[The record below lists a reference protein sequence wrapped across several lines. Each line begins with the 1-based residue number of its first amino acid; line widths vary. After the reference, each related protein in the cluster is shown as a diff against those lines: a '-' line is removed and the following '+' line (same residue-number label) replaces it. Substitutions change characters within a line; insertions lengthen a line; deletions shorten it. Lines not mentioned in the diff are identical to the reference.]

1 MVDLLANAC
10 ARHAT
15 VALDVDLDLNDALIS
30 HQDDRS
36 SRTHAV
42 GAARALAVVATEA
55 ADVAGAQDEAVL
67 KEARSLHA
75 PIHGHAETTEDNPPL
90 VASNTPTTGDVIMS
104 AGHQPHVVNSLVA
117 VGAKIAA
124 SAARAARA
132 VGAQLPRTAI
142 TKICRTPS

>member
-1 MVDLLANAC
+1 MALLAETC
-10 ARHAT
+10 AHHET
-15 VALDVDLDLNDALIS
+15 LALDVNLDSHDALIN
-30 HQDDRS
+30 HQGVPS

-42 GAARALAVVATEA
+42 GATRALAVVVTEA

-104 AGHQPHVVNSLVA
+104 ADHQPHVVNSRVEA
-117 VGAKIAA
+117 GTKIVA
-124 SAARAARA
+124 SAARAVRA